1 MTSQRGDVQLTP
13 AQVDVITRA
22 RAAVEARPA
31 DVDQDG
37 VVEPAPDEMS
47 DYVSEFLASP
57 AVQPYVN
64 EGWKVGVAD
73 LSRVCAFQPNVF
85 VDHAAARTED
95 ATAGDL
101 ASIAPITLPLP
112 SAGTKLNAQ
121 YDEQRQ
127 VLMIS
132 SPNPNLRVSGFG
144 TFQSTDGSA
153 GFGFTVAMAAS
164 FVQVAKYQGRYLL
177 RDGYHRSVGLL
188 RRGIER
194 VPCLVHEGMTLQQLI
209 PQPAG
214 MVPHEV
220 FMGDRAPTLADYW
233 KGRRQYRR
241 FASGNTQD
249 GCYSSVGALGHG
261 LALIGTAATRQGDA
275 TGAREG
281 SGGHGPRTPRRRAR

>member
-1 MTSQRGDVQLTP
+1 MTQSERDVPLVQQDRSNVQDAFAPTTIRSAVPEEPARLERDARILIGWLNVEMAQRLMTSQRGDVQLTP

-194 VPCLVHEGMTLQQLI
+194 VPCLV
-209 PQPAG
+209 
-214 MVPHEV
+214 
-220 FMGDRAPTLADYW
+220 
-233 KGRRQYRR
+233 
-241 FASGNTQD
+241 
-249 GCYSSVGALGHG
+249 
-261 LALIGTAATRQGDA
+261 
-275 TGAREG
+275 
-281 SGGHGPRTPRRRAR
+281 